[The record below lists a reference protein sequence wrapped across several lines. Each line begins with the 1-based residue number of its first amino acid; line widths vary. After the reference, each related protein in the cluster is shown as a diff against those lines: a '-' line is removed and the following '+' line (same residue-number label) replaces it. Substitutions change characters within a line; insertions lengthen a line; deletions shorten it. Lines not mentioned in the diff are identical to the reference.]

1 MGKRASIDADG
12 AAAFRKRQK
21 ITHDVPIG
29 EDVSSGE
36 QLRGLLAFDQ
46 DMRKARHGLQ
56 SFKRL
61 LDSIASGEG
70 DRSASLA
77 ILREYLE
84 LVKPRLEGEDAV
96 YLSDIM
102 EMWSFAAQ
110 TNEGGVMSSAAV
122 VLALVLNVVS
132 DSLELVK
139 HGLGI
144 CQTLLQERQLKSIS
158 KNLSSDKTKGFIISP
173 TLRLLREAV
182 SLDGGAYARRIV
194 RAKTYTFASL
204 GRNLEI
210 GSTVENPED
219 ARKASVRTNAV
230 RFFLSCLKYLHSD
243 GRKELLLQ
251 KELLSHLTFLIKSD
265 PPSLVVEIL
274 DSLRTHVLAD
284 SKISRDV
291 KFKCFNTKTLMRIL
305 ALYSYSNSTEP
316 ESEVDR
322 VSEKAHQFL
331 MYVCTNPVAGILYP
345 STGLY
350 PKETNEEFSV
360 QLAKQK
366 SAAHSNLA
374 KDDSYRD
381 GVPVFNFVLSEFASK
396 LRPWSSM
403 KHSQLL
409 TAMFEAAPEL
419 IANYFFNNQSF
430 TFEPKLTM
438 TWIGYASFL
447 FDTMKIPLP
456 PSFGDKT
463 RFAVG
468 PPPTNILL
476 DNILPLPLNQKV
488 MVRCL
493 SPNSN
498 LTSFFATRMLIEA
511 LEKLSVA
518 MKLHREGFRAT
529 DTRWAEAARKLIDA
543 FCRRIPDMKEIV
555 RSYKG
560 IASENTLHKAMASR
574 LLLLY
579 YEMIPQVALAANF
592 DVSPFFVNVLRSLQS
607 NGSDEQKHDGF
618 RQMELENLVSIAS
631 YSPGMRWFA
640 RIEVLSGKGQ
650 SSPFTTLLRLLSSS
664 DRSAPLD
671 QLKRV
676 LADVA
681 VENQLV
687 SAATRLNPLLQAI
700 ALSIDENS
708 SEDMDKIWSFLDNC
722 ISRCATSPIKYL
734 EVLESYLTDSDGD
747 VQEKVNARSFNLLAV
762 AIAEQLPY
770 VIKSADAPE
779 RASLSSFISLYFS
792 ALYKKKKGSDALE
805 SVYAKIEECFSSN
818 SVKLAKL
825 GSRKLPKASRSGT
838 QEDEDDDDQEEH
850 DNSSQQKETGLTQ
863 EQLEEALHIPF
874 TSPEDTGALLKW
886 HTKAVE
892 DLIEDGLITN
902 LIRLLAS
909 EHTSIRKEALTN
921 LLKMAAKIDESSY
934 EEKKQVWL
942 LLSELAESSRPQVDS
957 GPVPSAFIAFS
968 IHALEVLKNPLHPL
982 YPKINSFLTRSPVW
996 SPEKLPLA
1004 HDILHGE
1011 PSEDDKYYTELAWF
1025 LAYVLDALQT
1035 PFDLGVFHKKRWLEK
1050 ILALGSNPYLRT
1062 NLRLRVLRIVYRA
1075 TCIESG
1081 STTLITRFGLLTWL
1095 DAQRAACGNPDEA
1108 ALYEAL
1114 MSRAWNTCD
1123 QARVRA
1129 WSKGGVE
1136 KLLAK
1141 NKTKK
1146 TQ

>member
-1 MGKRASIDADG
+1 MLTFS
-12 AAAFRKRQK
+12 
-21 ITHDVPIG
+21 
-29 EDVSSGE
+29 
-36 QLRGLLAFDQ
+36 L
-46 DMRKARHGLQ
+46 GLQ

-61 LDSIASGEG
+61 LDNIVSGEG
-70 DRSASLA
+70 DRSANLG

-84 LVKPRLEGEDAV
+84 LVKPRHDGEDAV
-96 YLSDIM
+96 FLGDIM

-110 TNEGGVMSSAAV
+110 VNEGGVMSSVAV

-144 CQTLLQERQLKSIS
+144 CQTLVQDRQLKSIS
-158 KNLSSDKTKGFIISP
+158 KNLSADKTKGFIISP

-182 SLDGGAYARRIV
+182 CLDGGAYARRIV
-194 RAKTYTFASL
+194 RARTFTFASL

-210 GSTVENPED
+210 GNTGDNQGDS
-219 ARKASVRTNAV
+219 RKAPVRTNAV

-243 GRKELLLQ
+243 GRKELLSQ
-251 KELLSHLTFLIKSD
+251 KELLSHLTFMIKSD
-265 PPSLVVEIL
+265 PPSLVLEIL
-274 DSLRTHVLAD
+274 DVLKTHVLAD
-284 SKISRDV
+284 SKIPREV

-305 ALYSYSNSTEP
+305 ALYSYSNSTEA
-316 ESEVDR
+316 EGEADQ

-331 MYVCTNPVAGILYP
+331 MYVCTKPGAGILYP

-350 PKETNEEFSV
+350 PKEANEEFSV
-360 QLAKQK
+360 QLAKQRG
-366 SAAHSNLA
+366 SARGGLV
-374 KDDSYRD
+374 KDDAQRD
-381 GVPVFNFVLSEFASK
+381 GVLVYNFVLSEFAAK

-409 TAMFEAAPEL
+409 TAIFEAAPEL

-447 FDTMKIPLP
+447 FDTMRIPLP

-463 RFAVG
+463 LFALG
-468 PPPTNILL
+468 PPPTSVLL

-488 MVRCL
+488 LIRCL

-518 MKLHREGFRAT
+518 VKWHEEAFRAT
-529 DTRWAEAARKLIDA
+529 DARWSEAARRLIDA

-555 RSYKG
+555 RSYKS
-560 IASENTLHKAMASR
+560 IPAENALHKTMASR

-592 DVSPFFVNVLRSLQS
+592 DVSPFFVNVLRSLQDE
-607 NGSDEQKHDGF
+607 NSDHQNDGF
-618 RQMELENLVSIAS
+618 REMELENLVSIAG
-631 YSPGMRWFA
+631 YSPGMRWFS
-640 RIEVLSGKGQ
+640 RIEILSGKGP
-650 SSPFTTLLRLLSSS
+650 SSPFIALLKLLSSS
-664 DRSAPLD
+664 DRTAPLH

-687 SAATRLNPLLQAI
+687 SAATKLKPLLQAL
-700 ALSIDENS
+700 ALSIDEIS
-708 SEDMDKIWSFLDNC
+708 PEDMEKIWSFLDNC

-734 EVLESYLTDSDGD
+734 DVLEGYLGDEKDD
-747 VQEKVNARSFNLLAV
+747 VQAASNHRSFNLLAV

-770 VIKSADAPE
+770 IIDSADAPKH
-779 RASLSSFISLYFS
+779 ASLSSFISLYFS
-792 ALYKKKKGSDALE
+792 ALYKKKGSEALGR
-805 SVYAKIEECFSSN
+805 VYQKIEECFSSR
-818 SVKLAKL
+818 SAKLAGL
-825 GSRKLPKASRSGT
+825 GKRKIPKNLSSGS
-838 QEDEDDDDQEEH
+838 QDGEDDD
-850 DNSSQQKETGLTQ
+850 QKEEE
-863 EQLEEALHIPF
+863 EQKSHQREAGMDEARLEEALHIPF
-874 TSPEDTGALLKW
+874 SKSEDTGVLLKW
-886 HTKAVE
+886 HTKGVE
-892 DLIEDGLITN
+892 DLIEDGLVTG
-902 LIRLLAS
+902 LIRLLSS

-921 LLKMAAKIDESSY
+921 ILKMAAKMDESSY

-942 LLSELAESSRPQVDS
+942 LLSELAESSRPQVDN
-957 GPVPSAFIAFS
+957 GPVPSAFVAFS
-968 IHALEVLKNPLHPL
+968 VHALDILKNPLHPL

-1011 PSEDDKYYTELAWF
+1011 PSEDDKYYTEVAW
-1025 LAYVLDALQT
+1025 LLTYILDALQT
-1035 PFDLGVFHKKRWLEK
+1035 PFDLGILHKKRWFEK
-1050 ILALGSNPYLRT
+1050 ILALGSNPYLRS
-1062 NLRLRVLRIVYRA
+1062 NLRVRILRIIYRA
-1075 TCIESG
+1075 TCIDAG

-1095 DAQRAACGNPDEA
+1095 DAQRAACTVPDDAEV
-1108 ALYEAL
+1108 YKAL
-1114 MSRAWNTCD
+1114 MSRAWRTCD

-1129 WSKGGVE
+1129 WSKDGVE
-1136 KLLAK
+1136 KLLE
-1141 NKTKK
+1141 NM
-1146 TQ
+1146 QLQ

>member
-84 LVKPRLEGEDAV
+84 LVKPRLEGEDA
-96 YLSDIM
+96 
-102 EMWSFAAQ
+102 
-110 TNEGGVMSSAAV
+110 
-122 VLALVLNVVS
+122 
-132 DSLELVK
+132 